1 MKLVSSRLKQV
12 AEGPVF
18 VRKTQTTTHILLNLL
33 CCCKRRPLTCKADVE
48 DDGGLPAV
56 GRCSTQEPLVLD
68 RLADLWWQERVPRAL
83 HSVHQHSCQCQQ
95 LNKLLKKSSR
105 TSSLK
110 YRHSCVKYLTRK
122 PYSIFCGVSPLRAWL
137 APRLDQ
143 VTKTEIV

>member
-1 MKLVSSRLKQV
+1 MVRAHYTCHEGFLKLVSSRLKQF
-12 AEGPVF
+12 AEGSVF

-33 CCCKRRPLTCKADVE
+33 CCCYRRQHCCKRRLTCKADVE

-83 HSVHQHSCQCQQ
+83 HSVHQHSCQRQQ
-95 LNKLLKKSSR
+95 LNKLLDKSSR

-110 YRHSCVKYLTRK
+110 YRHPSVKY
-122 PYSIFCGVSPLRAWL
+122 
-137 APRLDQ
+137 
-143 VTKTEIV
+143 